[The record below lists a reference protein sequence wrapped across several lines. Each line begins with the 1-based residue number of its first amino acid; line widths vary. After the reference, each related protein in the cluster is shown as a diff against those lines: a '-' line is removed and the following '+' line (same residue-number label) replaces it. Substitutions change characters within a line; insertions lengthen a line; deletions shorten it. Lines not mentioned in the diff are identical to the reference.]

1 MNDIPPQ
8 VAANHSLKL
17 IRPSGSTSPALRG
30 KRSRIKNMGTETRK
44 RTKHILVRVSPE
56 EKKLLEEGA
65 ARCDL
70 SVPAWLRKLGL
81 GHRPASHVDIQAVE
95 KIARLHGDLGR
106 VGGLL
111 KMWLSDRNAEQARQL
126 DVPDLLIQLHAL
138 QADMKAKVKEL

>member
-1 MNDIPPQ
+1 MAVDHLPNLFALRSQRLLFCEAKDQ
-8 VAANHSLKL
+8 KLKL
-17 IRPSGSTSPALRG
+17 V
-30 KRSRIKNMGTETRK
+30 NMGTETRK
-44 RTKHILVRVSPE
+44 RTQQIKIRVSPE

-106 VGGLL
+106 IGGLL

-126 DVPDLLIQLHAL
+126 DVPDLLIQLHEL
-138 QADMKAKVKEL
+138 QKDMKAKVKEL

>member
-1 MNDIPPQ
+1 
-8 VAANHSLKL
+8 
-17 IRPSGSTSPALRG
+17 
-30 KRSRIKNMGTETRK
+30 MGTETRK

-65 ARCDL
+65 DRCDL

-95 KIARLHGDLGR
+95 KIAQLHGDLGR

-126 DVPDLLIQLHAL
+126 DVPDLLIQLHEL
-138 QADMKAKVKEL
+138 QKDMKAKVKEL

>member
-8 VAANHSLKL
+8 VAANYSLKL
-17 IRPSGSTSPALRG
+17 IRPSGSTYPALRD
-30 KRSRIKNMGTETRK
+30 KRSKTENMGTETRK
-44 RTKHILVRVSPE
+44 RTQYILVGVSPE
-56 EKKLLEEGA
+56 EKKLLKEGA
-65 ARCDL
+65 GRCDL

-111 KMWLSDRNAEQARQL
+111 KMWLNNGSEAGERS
-126 DVPDLLIQLHAL
+126 
-138 QADMKAKVKEL
+138 

>member
-1 MNDIPPQ
+1 
-8 VAANHSLKL
+8 
-17 IRPSGSTSPALRG
+17 
-30 KRSRIKNMGTETRK
+30 MGTETRK
-44 RTKHILVRVSPE
+44 RTQQIKIRVSPE

-65 ARCDL
+65 GRCDL

-111 KMWLSDRNAEQARQL
+111 KMWINNGSEARQASDL
-126 DVPDLLIQLHAL
+126 DVPDLLIQLHEL
-138 QADMKAKVKEL
+138 QKDMKAKVKEL